1 MVDILEVTH
10 EGILKKFEFLK
21 GDLIVGK
28 AGIKGVNSEER
39 LPQDQHVPEAHIL
52 HNLVRGFYK
61 PAGKPYILSY
71 QATESNKNYG
81 KQIIWSDESETE
93 FLHIEM
99 APPDKENDPSK
110 KSDIVAARYNLNHN
124 IPIGI
129 LHKIKKGHNRI
140 LGLGI
145 ITSERDDGVFIV
157 EPYSFKDNSLHP
169 LEQLKRLIKNE
180 ELNTSF
186 VSEVVQRR
194 GQAVFKKKLLED
206 SAECAICGMD
216 EPSLLIASHI
226 KPWKCSSNFERLDKF
241 NGLLLCPNHDKLFDQ
256 GLITFTDD
264 GKVII
269 SNLLTPKTKNTLGL
283 TEYLCIYLDEA
294 HKKYLSWHREN
305 CFKVKQ

>member
-1 MVDILEVTH
+1 VEVDILEVVH
-10 EGILKKFEFLK
+10 EGILKKIEFLK
-21 GDLIVGK
+21 GNLIVGK
-28 AGIKGVNSEER
+28 AGIKGANYEER
-39 LPQDQHVPEAHIL
+39 LPPDQHVPEAHIL

-71 QATESNKNYG
+71 QATESSKNYG

-110 KSDIVAARYNLNHN
+110 RSDIAAARYNLNHN

-145 ITSERDDGVFIV
+145 LTSERDDGVFIV
-157 EPYSFKDNSLHP
+157 EPYSFKDSSLHP

-180 ELNTSF
+180 EINTSF
-186 VSEVVQRR
+186 VAEVVQRR
-194 GQAVFKKKLLED
+194 GQAIFKKKLLED
-206 SAECAICGMD
+206 SAKCAICGID
-216 EPSLLIASHI
+216 ESSLLIASHI
-226 KPWKCSSNFERLDKF
+226 KPWKYSSDFERLDKY

-256 GLITFTDD
+256 GLITFTDE
-264 GKVII
+264 GSVII
-269 SNLLTPKTKNTLGL
+269 SSFLTPKTKNKLGL
-283 TEYLCIYLDEA
+283 TENSWIHLDEA
-294 HKKYLSWHREN
+294 YKKYLSWHREN
-305 CFKVKQ
+305 CFKA

>member
-1 MVDILEVTH
+1 MEVTH